1 VEFTILHQTTYR
13 YSGKIHESYSVVR
26 LRPRSDSSQYCT
38 KYELSVAPR
47 TRVFSY
53 VDRFGNEV
61 QHFAV
66 LPEHDVLSIAARSS
80 VITVRSPEP
89 EMPAPVTMAELAA
102 DPELRWLYDEL
113 HESQYVV
120 FGPGLRAFA
129 AEVGEPEAG
138 DDLAAW
144 YAHAGTAIHEA
155 FAYDTKATSVQ
166 TTIDEAIR
174 VRAGVCQD
182 YAHILVALCRY
193 HGVPARYVSGYV
205 YSGQEGSVLGADA
218 SHAWCEA
225 YLGPAAGWV
234 GFDPTN
240 DTLIDDRFARIACG
254 RDYRDVSPVRGLYKG
269 AQQGSMSVNVAMEA
283 LAGAQQQ

>member
-13 YSGKIHESYSVVR
+13 YPGKIHESYSVVR
-26 LRPRSDSSQYCT
+26 LRPRSDSTQYCT
-38 KYELSVAPR
+38 KYELTVAPR

-102 DPELRWLYDEL
+102 DRELRWLYDEL
-113 HESQYVV
+113 HESQYIV

-129 AEVGEPEAG
+129 TEVGEPEAG

-144 YAHAGTAIHEA
+144 YVHAATAIHES
-155 FAYDTKATSVQ
+155 FAYDNRRS
-166 TTIDEAIR
+166 DP
-174 VRAGVCQD
+174 RARRRLPGLRPRFGRALPLPRHPRTLRERLRLQRTGGVGPRRRRLAC
-182 YAHILVALCRY
+182 LV
-193 HGVPARYVSGYV
+193 
-205 YSGQEGSVLGADA
+205 
-218 SHAWCEA
+218 
-225 YLGPAAGWV
+225 
-234 GFDPTN
+234 
-240 DTLIDDRFARIACG
+240 
-254 RDYRDVSPVRGLYKG
+254 
-269 AQQGSMSVNVAMEA
+269 
-283 LAGAQQQ
+283 